1 MTTFLIDDEPHCTDV
16 LRVLLEKHCPEISI
30 AGIFNDPELALTAIE
45 KSPPELVFLDIEM
58 PVLNGFDLLR
68 RCPPGSKFKLIFTT
82 AYDQYAVK
90 AFKFNALDYL
100 LKPIDR
106 SELMASVEKTKTAAL
121 PAPAQLE
128 AVQYLKNNPV
138 PERIALPVGS
148 DLILT
153 EVSDILFCESDGS
166 YVSFFLKNQPK
177 PIIVSKSLRE
187 VEELLNNPAVF
198 FRCHNSFLVNL
209 NHLKKIVRSESGEIV
224 MRNDRSIPVA
234 RAKKAELMKLVAK
247 L

>member
-1 MTTFLIDDEPHCTDV
+1 MTAFLIDDEPHCTDV
-16 LRVLLEKHCPEISI
+16 LRILLEKHCPEISV
-30 AGIFNDPELALTAIE
+30 AGIFNDPVAALLAIQ
-45 KSPPELVFLDIEM
+45 KSPPDLVFLDIEM
-58 PVLNGFDLLR
+58 PVLNGFDLLAA
-68 RCPPGSKFKLIFTT
+68 CKTESNFKLIFTT

-106 SELMASVEKTKTAAL
+106 VELVAAVQKSAHA
-121 PAPAQLE
+121 APPGKAQID
-128 AVQYLKNNPV
+128 AAQYLKNNPV

-148 DLILT
+148 DLIFV
-153 EVSDILFCESDGS
+153 EVADIIFCESDGS
-166 YVSFFLKNQPK
+166 YVSFFLKNVGK

-187 VEELLNNPAVF
+187 VEELLNNAVF

-209 NHLKKIVRSESGEIV
+209 NHLKKIVRSESGEII
-224 MRNDRSIPVA
+224 MRNERSVPVA
-234 RAKKAELMKLVAK
+234 RAKKAELLKLIAK